1 MKTMPVKSLTPCLA
15 HSRPSVCVTFFLLP
29 LHHCLGL
36 SHGARSAWAE
46 DGGVGTWAWLATH
59 VTVRLR
65 SGELESE
72 QKRSGF
78 GAKPAQLA
86 HGGRAGGRHP

>member
-1 MKTMPVKSLTPCLA
+1 M
-15 HSRPSVCVTFFLLP
+15 
-29 LHHCLGL
+29 
-36 SHGARSAWAE
+36 
-46 DGGVGTWAWLATH
+46 GTWAWPATH

-86 HGGRAGGRHP
+86 RGGRAGGRHP